1 MSDIE
6 KGDRKDDRKM
16 SERTVVQMFRVNL
29 KYLAKRKG
37 IMIKDIEKQVM
48 VSQGYFSRAF
58 QNDFVSLETA
68 YAAAKA
74 VGANL
79 QEMIEKDFEQEQ
91 TIQDL
96 MDEIEQLQKRLNTM
110 MKEMEGIGGYD
121 DDEA

>member
-1 MSDIE
+1 
-6 KGDRKDDRKM
+6 M
-16 SERTVVQMFRVNL
+16 SERTVVQMFHDNL

-37 IMIKDIEKQVM
+37 IKLKDIEEQVV
-48 VSQGYFSRAF
+48 VSQGYFSRAL
-58 QNDFVSLETA
+58 QKDFVPLETA

-96 MDEIEQLQKRLNTM
+96 IDEIEQLQKRLNTM
-110 MKEMEGIGGYD
+110 MKEMEG
-121 DDEA
+121 